1 MKMIF
6 TAELL
11 DNLELTCGL
20 NGDIYLQMSLRGGKK
35 KKKKRRNQLGCV
47 KNRF

>member
-20 NGDIYLQMSLRGGKK
+20 NGDICLQMSLRGGKK
-35 KKKKRRNQLGCV
+35 KKA
-47 KNRF
+47 